1 MSPFIPVIVAVG
13 GLAALWMALRR
24 PLWLFYFLIFVLL
37 EPSRY
42 LSLSSIS
49 LGSFSIKGYEIF
61 LPLIYFAAYKHRKR
75 ALKDCVPV
83 FMVLFFLMTV
93 VSLVNGLMSGY
104 GAGAFNYFR
113 PYASMWIA
121 AAIPL
126 FFKTSDETDGLM
138 RFFTVWATIFILV
151 EMVALQTGLG
161 YSFVYSP
168 IRASYSSLLSDTSC
182 SNMAFIFIYL
192 FSMFDLEM
200 KHAFLYLVL
209 IGFSFIC
216 TIVSS
221 ARAVWLGML
230 VSIAGFFAMGR
241 VRSKIYLTFFSI
253 LGIIALFFL
262 GSLYIARYDMTLA
275 ERLPTL
281 LDTSEGTGHWRIM
294 AWQQTLEDIKSHPLI
309 GWPMG
314 NEPLFYV
321 ESSGIFCTNAT
332 HNEFL
337 KIARYTGLTG
347 LFFFLCLMIQTLV
360 KGFRYIVSNTG
371 QKQRK
376 MLALFL
382 CVVYILVTSTFS
394 QRITSIDICPFIWA
408 IFGMVYLRLIEEKEL
423 KGGQAQ

>member
-1 MSPFIPVIVAVG
+1 MNPFIPVIVAVG
-13 GLAALWMALRR
+13 GLITLWMALRR

-49 LGSFSIKGYEIF
+49 LGPFSIKGYEVF
-61 LPLIYFAAYKHRKR
+61 LPLIYFAAYRHRKR

-83 FMVLFFLMTV
+83 FMLLFFLMTV
-93 VSLVNGLMSGY
+93 VSLLNGLKNGY

-121 AAIPL
+121 VAIPL
-126 FFKTSDETDGLM
+126 FFKRSDETYGLM
-138 RFFTVWATIFILV
+138 RFFTIWATIFIIV

-168 IRASYSSLLSDTSC
+168 IRATYSSLLSDTSC

-200 KHAFLYLVL
+200 KHATLYLLL

-216 TIVSS
+216 TVMSS

-230 VSIAGFFAMGR
+230 VSIAGFFALGR
-241 VRSKIYLTFFSI
+241 VRSKIYLTLFSI

-262 GSLYIARYDMTLA
+262 GSLYIARYDMTLR
-275 ERLPTL
+275 ERIPTL
-281 LDTSEGTGHWRIM
+281 FSSKEGTGHWRIM
-294 AWQQTLEDIKSHPLI
+294 AWQQTVEDIKAHPLI

-337 KIARYTGLTG
+337 KIARYTGLIG
-347 LFFFLCLMIQTLV
+347 LFFFLCLMAQTLIN
-360 KGFRYIVSNTG
+360 GFRYIVTKNG
-371 QKQRK
+371 EDQRK

-394 QRITSIDICPFIWA
+394 QRITSIDICPFVWA
-408 IFGMVYLRLIEEKEL
+408 IFGLVYLRLVEEKERV
-423 KGGQAQ
+423 KEIAQ

>member
-1 MSPFIPVIVAVG
+1 MSPFIPVIVAIG

-75 ALKDCVPV
+75 ALKDCVPI
-83 FMVLFFLMTV
+83 FMLLFFLMTV
-93 VSLVNGLMSGY
+93 VSLLNGLKSGY

-121 AAIPL
+121 VAIPL

-151 EMVALQTGLG
+151 EMVALQTGIG

-200 KHAFLYLVL
+200 NHAFLYLVL

-216 TIVSS
+216 TVMSS

-230 VSIAGFFAMGR
+230 VSIAGFFALGR
-241 VRSKIYLTFFSI
+241 VRSKIYLTLFSI

-294 AWQQTLEDIKSHPLI
+294 AWQQTLEDIKAHPLI

-360 KGFRYIVSNTG
+360 NGFRYIVSSSG
-371 QKQRK
+371 QEQRK

-408 IFGMVYLRLIEEKEL
+408 IFGMVYLRLIEKKEQ
-423 KGGQAQ
+423 KGGLAQ

>member
-1 MSPFIPVIVAVG
+1 M
-13 GLAALWMALRR
+13 WMALRR

-49 LGSFSIKGYEIF
+49 LGAFSIKGYEIF

-83 FMVLFFLMTV
+83 FMLLFFLMTV
-93 VSLVNGLMSGY
+93 VSLLNGLKNGY

-113 PYASMWIA
+113 PYASIWIA
-121 AAIPL
+121 VAIPL
-126 FFKTSDETDGLM
+126 FFKTSDEMDGLM
-138 RFFTVWATIFILV
+138 RFFTIWATIFILV
-151 EMVALQTGLG
+151 EMVALQTGIG

-216 TIVSS
+216 TIMSS

-281 LDTSEGTGHWRIM
+281 LNTQEGTGHWRIM
-294 AWQQTLEDIKSHPLI
+294 AWHQTMEDIKLHPLL

-347 LFFFLCLMIQTLV
+347 LFFFLCLMVQTLV
-360 KGFRYIVSNTG
+360 KGLKYIWTSDG
-371 QKQRK
+371 QDQRK

-394 QRITSIDICPFIWA
+394 QRITSIDICPFVWA
-408 IFGMVYLRLIEEKEL
+408 IFGIVYLKFIEKEEQMKEAAL
-423 KGGQAQ
+423 

>member
-1 MSPFIPVIVAVG
+1 MSPFIPVIVAIG

-75 ALKDCVPV
+75 ALKDCVPI

-93 VSLVNGLMSGY
+93 VSLLNGLKSGY

-121 AAIPL
+121 VAIPL

-138 RFFTVWATIFILV
+138 RFFTIWATIFILV
-151 EMVALQTGLG
+151 EMVALQTGIG
-161 YSFVYSP
+161 FSFVYSP

-216 TIVSS
+216 TIMSS

-294 AWQQTLEDIKSHPLI
+294 AWQQTLEDIKAHPLI

-360 KGFRYIVSNTG
+360 NGFRYIVSNTG
-371 QKQRK
+371 QDQRK

-408 IFGMVYLRLIEEKEL
+408 IFGMVYLRLIEEKER
-423 KGGQAQ
+423 KGGLAQ

>member
-1 MSPFIPVIVAVG
+1 MSPFVPVIVAVG
-13 GLAALWMALRR
+13 GLTALWMALRR

-49 LGSFSIKGYEIF
+49 LGPFSVKGYEIF

-75 ALKDCVPV
+75 PLGSCVPV
-83 FMVLFFLMTV
+83 FLLLFFLMTV
-93 VSLVNGLMSGY
+93 VSLANGLLNGY

-126 FFKTSDETDGLM
+126 FFKTSDETDGIM
-138 RFFTVWATIFILV
+138 RFFTVWATVFIIV
-151 EMVALQTGLG
+151 EMVALQTGIG
-161 YSFVYSP
+161 YAFVYSP
-168 IRASYSSLLSDTSC
+168 IRATYSSLLSDTSC
-182 SNMAFIFIYL
+182 SNMAFVFIYL

-200 KHAFLYLVL
+200 KHAFFYLLL
-209 IGFSFIC
+209 IGFSFVC
-216 TIVSS
+216 TIMSS
-221 ARAVWLGML
+221 ARAVWLGMM
-230 VSIAGFFAMGR
+230 VSISGFFALGR

-262 GSLYIARYDMTLA
+262 GSLYVARYDMTLA
-275 ERLPTL
+275 ERLPTFFSTQ
-281 LDTSEGTGHWRIM
+281 DGTGHWRIL
-294 AWQQTLEDIKSHPLI
+294 AWQQTLEDIKAHPLI

-321 ESSGIFCTNAT
+321 ESTGIFCTSAT

-337 KIARYTGLTG
+337 KIARYTGLVG
-347 LFFFLCLMIQTLV
+347 LFFFLCLMAQTLAG
-360 KGFRYIVSNTG
+360 GFRYVFEKRG
-371 QKQRK
+371 EEQRK

-394 QRITSIDICPFIWA
+394 QRITSIDICPFVWA
-408 IFGMVYLRLIEEKEL
+408 IFGLVNLKVIEEKE
-423 KGGQAQ
+423 KRRETGQ

>member
-75 ALKDCVPV
+75 ALKDCVPI

-93 VSLVNGLMSGY
+93 VSLLNGLKNGY

-121 AAIPL
+121 VAIPL
-126 FFKTSDETDGLM
+126 FFKSADEMDGLL
-138 RFFTVWATIFILV
+138 RFFTIWATIFIIV
-151 EMVALQTGLG
+151 EMVSLQTGIG

-168 IRASYSSLLSDTSC
+168 SRASYSSLLSDTSC

-192 FSMFDLEM
+192 FSMFDLGM
-200 KHAFLYLVL
+200 KHATLYLIL

-216 TIVSS
+216 TVMSS

-230 VSIAGFFAMGR
+230 VSIAGFFALGR
-241 VRSKIYLTFFSI
+241 VRSKVYLTFFSI

-281 LDTSEGTGHWRIM
+281 INTQEGTGHWRIM
-294 AWQQTLEDIKSHPLI
+294 AWHQTLEDIKAHPLI

-347 LFFFLCLMIQTLV
+347 LFFFVCLMIQTLID
-360 KGFRYIVSNTG
+360 GFKYIVTNSG
-371 QKQRK
+371 EDQRK

-382 CVVYILVTSTFS
+382 CVVFILVTSTFS

-408 IFGMVYLRLIEEKEL
+408 IFGMVYLKLIEEKER
-423 KGGQAQ
+423 KGGIVQ